1 MNSEKYDLKRSS
13 RLKLN
18 STILLICQFSNMG
31 ISFFI
36 VPLTMSYL
44 GVEDYGVWITFIT
57 IIEWFNLFDIGLG
70 HGLRNKYTEAKAN
83 GLVEEIIRY
92 VSSAFYV
99 LVFIS
104 LILVFVFL
112 ILAFIVDWTVVL
124 NARKEMYI
132 ELRYLVLFVG
142 FFFCARFVLNII
154 SVLLTAD
161 QQPFISAVILLS
173 GNVLSVLGIY
183 LLINNTAPSILW
195 LGMVTTISQLIPL
208 MIAFI
213 YFFSNRYVKI
223 RPRISSFSKKHVG
236 AIFNLGGRFFCI
248 QITALLLF
256 ATNNM
261 ILAHTCGNSSVSEFS
276 IAYKYMN
283 IIYLIFM
290 SLLTPLWSACT
301 DAYAKKDYI
310 WIKNIFARFKR
321 VWMGMMGIGLV
332 LMLMSP
338 LVYKVWLKNEII
350 PDYILLLLLYIY
362 MWLWTWYT
370 LYRTFMNGTGKIRLQ
385 FYITSIEA
393 ILHIPIAI
401 FLSKWL
407 GIYGLVITM
416 IIWAGIN
423 SIWEPIQYKRIL
435 HNTAYGIWNK

>member
-362 MWLWTWYT
+362 MGLWTWYT